1 MEPSVWD
8 VISGALRLN
17 DETFVSLIQSSHV
30 YALSIIILALVGT
43 SWMLGHCAVLFLN
56 QVPRGRF
63 LVTMIGLAA
72 SFVLGALIWVTST
85 WLVTTLF
92 PGNRNVPLRMVL
104 PITAFAYAPLVLS
117 ILTIIPYVG
126 SGIEA
131 VLNTWSLLTLVLAV
145 KVSFEIGVLEAL
157 VCALL
162 GWGLTRVLPRLAG
175 GRMSLIFNNAWYRVS
190 ATGLRS
196 TGESAAAEAVGRLR
210 GP

>member
-17 DETFVSLIQSSHV
+17 DDTFVSFIQSPRV
-30 YALSIIILALVGT
+30 FTQSIIILVLVGT

-56 QVPRGRF
+56 RVPRGRF
-63 LVTMIGLAA
+63 LVTAAGLAG

-92 PGNRNVPLRMVL
+92 PGNRNVPLRAVL

-117 ILTIIPYVG
+117 VLTIIPYVG
-126 SGIEA
+126 SGVEA
-131 VLNTWSLLTLVLAV
+131 LLNTWSLLTLVLAV

-162 GWGLTRVLPRLAG
+162 GWGLTRLLPRLAG
-175 GRMSLIFNNAWYRVS
+175 GRLNVIFNNAWYRVS
-190 ATGLRS
+190 STGLQS
-196 TGESAAAEAVGRLR
+196 AGESAASEAVRRLR
-210 GP
+210 TP

>member
-92 PGNRNVPLRMVL
+92 PGNRNVPLRMVCPSPPSL
-104 PITAFAYAPLVLS
+104 CAAGAEHPDHHSVHRLRRRGGPQYVVT
-117 ILTIIPYVG
+117 LTWCWPSKCHSRLY
-126 SGIEA
+126 SRR
-131 VLNTWSLLTLVLAV
+131 W
-145 KVSFEIGVLEAL
+145 
-157 VCALL
+157 CALL
-162 GWGLTRVLPRLAG
+162 GWG
-175 GRMSLIFNNAWYRVS
+175 
-190 ATGLRS
+190 
-196 TGESAAAEAVGRLR
+196 
-210 GP
+210 